1 MPRRK
6 NPLQRAKSGAA
17 RALEA
22 QALRHN
28 RFVRAWK
35 VLGSPSSA
43 AWTEYVRRWGG
54 LHHVG
59 EDCSILTST
68 TFTDPEYVSL
78 GNNVHFS
85 DCTILGHDGSIAM
98 LDHAL
103 GEILDSVGYVVIHDN
118 VFIGY
123 NAVIMPNC
131 SIGPNAIVAAGSIVT
146 KDVPPNAIVGGVPAA
161 VIGNLDEHVER
172 LRERTRSLPWYGLL
186 EQRGPKGFDAE
197 LEPELKRRRAEY
209 FFAPDGPASR
219 S

>member
-1 MPRRK
+1 MRSRV
-6 NPLQRAKSGAA
+6 A
-17 RALEA
+17 RVLEG
-22 QALRHN
+22 QALKHD

-35 VLGSPSSA
+35 AFGSPSNT
-43 AWTEYVRRWGG
+43 AWTEYVKRWGG

-85 DCTILGHDGSIAM
+85 DCTVLGHDGSIAM

-103 GEILDSVGYVVIHDN
+103 GEALDSVGYVVIHDN

-123 NAVIMPNC
+123 GAIVMPNC

-146 KDVPPNAIVGGVPAA
+146 RDVSENTVVAGVPAA
-161 VIGNLDEHVER
+161 PIASFDEHVER
-172 LRERTRSLPWYGLL
+172 IRERTRSLPWYELI
-186 EQRGPKGFDAE
+186 ERRGAKGFDAE
-197 LEPELKRRRAEY
+197 LEPELRRRRAEH

-219 S
+219 P